1 MLILPFIKNLLLI
14 SLIIF
19 PFILYSQSSKVTRRP
34 NILFCI
40 ADDAS
45 REYMSAYGFK
55 NKWLNTPSFDRVA
68 KEGVLFTNAYTPNAK
83 CAPSRACILTGRN
96 SWQLEAAG
104 NHNAIF
110 PAKFTTFIEALAK
123 NGYQVGYTGKGWAP
137 GNPGQVDGQKR
148 MLTGPDYSAIKL
160 TAPTPYISPIDYASN
175 FEYFLKNKSKDEP
188 FCFWYGGH
196 EPHRAY
202 EYGSGVAKGK
212 KKISDITKVPPYW
225 IDNEIVR
232 NDMLDYAYEVE
243 YFDSHLGKIL
253 DILEKSGELDNT
265 IIVVTADNGMPFP
278 RVKGHVYE
286 RDNHLPLAIMW
297 RNGITNPGRMVN
309 EYVSFIDFAP
319 TFLEL
324 AGVKPDLAN
333 MQPVQGR
340 SLLNLLTSEKK
351 GRIDAKRDHVL
362 LGRER
367 EDVGR
372 PNDEGYPVRGIVKGG
387 FFYAKNYEPDRW
399 PSGNPETGYL
409 DTDGSP
415 TKTEILK
422 AHKNGEYMK
431 LWQLSFGK
439 KGSEELYD
447 ISKDPYCMSNLAGNS
462 RFSKVKQ
469 ALKTQ
474 MQQELK
480 SQNDPRMF
488 GKGYIFDQYPYG
500 EPRVK
505 SFYERYMNGEK
516 IATGWV
522 NDSDFEEKTDMQVKT
537 NKEVKSIQGEKRI
550 RKEKL
555 PPSSFKKQKGNQ

>member
-1 MLILPFIKNLLLI
+1 
-14 SLIIF
+14 
-19 PFILYSQSSKVTRRP
+19 
-34 NILFCI
+34 
-40 ADDAS
+40 
-45 REYMSAYGFK
+45 
-55 NKWLNTPSFDRVA
+55 
-68 KEGVLFTNAYTPNAK
+68 
-83 CAPSRACILTGRN
+83 
-96 SWQLEAAG
+96 
-104 NHNAIF
+104 
-110 PAKFTTFIEALAK
+110 
-123 NGYQVGYTGKGWAP
+123 
-137 GNPGQVDGQKR
+137 
-148 MLTGPDYSAIKL
+148 
-160 TAPTPYISPIDYASN
+160 
-175 FEYFLKNKSKDEP
+175 
-188 FCFWYGGH
+188 
-196 EPHRAY
+196 
-202 EYGSGVAKGK
+202 
-212 KKISDITKVPPYW
+212 
-225 IDNEIVR
+225 
-232 NDMLDYAYEVE
+232 
-243 YFDSHLGKIL
+243 
-253 DILEKSGELDNT
+253 
-265 IIVVTADNGMPFP
+265 MPFP

-505 SFYERYMNGEK
+505 NFYERYMNGEK